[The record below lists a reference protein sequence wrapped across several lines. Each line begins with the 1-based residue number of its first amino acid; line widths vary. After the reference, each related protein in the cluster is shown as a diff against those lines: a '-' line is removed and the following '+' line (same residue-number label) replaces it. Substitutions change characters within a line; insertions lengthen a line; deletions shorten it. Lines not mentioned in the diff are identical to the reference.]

1 MRSVLSYLAIGL
13 VILSV
18 VSYVLGVAVS
28 TVSMMIF
35 GGLILFILLGIIAL
49 TQDKSR

>member
-13 VILSV
+13 VVLSV
-18 VSYVLGVAVS
+18 IGYVLGVAVS